1 MKNPPHITLLIVY
14 SQKFYGVALIPPLI
28 VSVYVESGRRQQI
41 IIFAIGKN
49 PVYNGTYN
57 HKKGSNMASI
67 FVFPGQGAQ
76 SVGMGLD
83 LYKDN
88 ADARAVFD
96 AVDAALDE
104 KLSDIIFNGPAEDLT
119 LTANVQPAIMATSI
133 AMLRAS
139 DANLPEY
146 VAGHSLGEYTALCAA
161 GALSVGDAAKL
172 LRVRGN
178 AMQSAVPV
186 GMGLTAVL
194 IGLDI
199 KAVREICSETDCD
212 VANDNCPG
220 QVVISGAREIVER
233 TMELAKARGARRAMP
248 LALSV
253 PVHCRIQEP
262 AAAQMRSAL
271 ESVEFKT
278 PVVPIILNKT
288 CQPTTDVNEIKEALV
303 YQMTHGVRWRES
315 VLNMAELGITE
326 MIEVGPGNVLT
337 GLCSRITDKITAKKL
352 EI

>member
-1 MKNPPHITLLIVY
+1 M
-14 SQKFYGVALIPPLI
+14 S
-28 VSVYVESGRRQQI
+28 
-41 IIFAIGKN
+41 
-49 PVYNGTYN
+49 
-57 HKKGSNMASI
+57 SI

-76 SVGMGLD
+76 SVGMGKE
-83 LYKDN
+83 LYENN

-96 AVDAALDE
+96 AVDAALGE
-104 KLSDIIFNGPAEDLT
+104 KLSDIIFNGPAETLT

-133 AMLRAS
+133 AMMRA
-139 DANLPEY
+139 ANAKLPEY

-172 LRVRGN
+172 LRVRGD
-178 AMQSAVPV
+178 AMQSAAPA
-186 GMGLTAVL
+186 GAGLTAVIL
-194 IGLDI
+194 GLDI
-199 KAVREICSETDCD
+199 DAVREICAETNCD

-220 QVVISGAREIVER
+220 QVVISGLRDVVEKTIEI
-233 TMELAKARGARRAMP
+233 AKERGAKRAMP

-253 PVHCRIQEP
+253 PVHCRVQTP
-262 AAAQMRSAL
+262 AADAMRAAL
-271 ESVEFKT
+271 ETIEFKT

-288 CQPTTDVNEIKEALV
+288 CTPTTDIDEIKDALV

-315 VLNMAELGITE
+315 VLNMATLGITE
-326 MIEVGPGNVLT
+326 QIEVGPGNVLT

>member
-1 MKNPPHITLLIVY
+1 M
-14 SQKFYGVALIPPLI
+14 S
-28 VSVYVESGRRQQI
+28 
-41 IIFAIGKN
+41 
-49 PVYNGTYN
+49 
-57 HKKGSNMASI
+57 SI

-76 SVGMGLD
+76 TVGMGKE
-83 LYKDN
+83 LYENN

-96 AVDAALDE
+96 AVDAALGE
-104 KLSDIIFNGPAEDLT
+104 KLSDIIFNGPAETLT

-139 DANLPEY
+139 GVSLPEF

-161 GALSVGDAAKL
+161 GALSVGDAARL

-178 AMQSAVPV
+178 AMQSAAPA
-186 GMGLTAVL
+186 GTGLTAVVM
-194 IGLDI
+194 GLDI
-199 KAVREICSETDCD
+199 DVVREICAATDCD

-220 QVVISGAREIVER
+220 QVVISGLKETVEK
-233 TMELAKARGARRAMP
+233 TMDLAKSRGAKRAMP

-253 PVHCRIQEP
+253 PVHCRVQSP
-262 AAAQMRSAL
+262 AADAMRAAL
-271 ESVEFKT
+271 DSVEFNT
-278 PVVPIILNKT
+278 PIVPIVLNKT
-288 CQPTTDVNEIKEALV
+288 CAPTTDIDEIKDALV

-315 VLNMAELGITE
+315 VLNMANLGVTE
-326 MIEVGPGNVLT
+326 QIEVGPGSVLT

>member
-1 MKNPPHITLLIVY
+1 M
-14 SQKFYGVALIPPLI
+14 PL
-28 VSVYVESGRRQQI
+28 RFNKRQ
-41 IIFAIGKN
+41 
-49 PVYNGTYN
+49 
-57 HKKGSNMASI
+57 NMSSI

-76 SVGMGLD
+76 SVGMGRE
-83 LYKDN
+83 LYENN

-96 AVDAALDE
+96 EVDAALGQ
-104 KLSDIIFNGPAEDLT
+104 KLSDIIFNGPAEELT

-139 DANLPEY
+139 GAKLPEF

-172 LRVRGN
+172 LRARGN

-186 GMGLTAVL
+186 GQGMTAVL
-194 IGLDI
+194 LGLDI
-199 KAVREICSETDCD
+199 DAVREICNDTDCD
-212 VANDNCPG
+212 VANDNSPG

-233 TMELAKARGARRAMP
+233 TMEIAKERGAKRAMP

-262 AAAQMRSAL
+262 AAEVMRTAI
-271 ESVEFKT
+271 ESVKFNM
-278 PVVPIILNKT
+278 PCVPLISNKT
-288 CQPTTDVNEIKEALV
+288 CAPLTDVDEIKEALV
-303 YQMTHGVRWRES
+303 YQITHGVRWRES